1 MISVIKYGGGNVS
14 SVINVLKRS
23 NINFILTD
31 NINEIVSSE
40 KIILPGVS
48 NFSYCMKSIKEKN

>member
-48 NFSYCMKSIKEKN
+48 NFLIA